1 MQTSPQSTINLP
13 GIKKLRS
20 GKVREVFDL
29 GEKLLFVAT
38 DRLSAFDV
46 ILPDP
51 IPDKGAVLNQLS
63 AFWFKRFDNSE
74 MPREQRIDNHF
85 VTANSEEFPKSL
97 QPFRAQLAGRSMIVR
112 KAKPLAVEC
121 VVRGYLAGSGWKE
134 YQESQSV
141 CGEKLPAGLKLA
153 SPLPE
158 PIFTPATKSDTGHDL
173 NIDWNE
179 CRRILG
185 NEIAERARDLSLQ
198 IYEAGRDHAAQCGI
212 IVADTKF
219 EFGTVDGKLLL
230 IDECLTPDSSR
241 FWPKDQYAVGQSPPS
256 FDKQFVR
263 DYLETLDWDKM
274 PPAPSLPQK
283 VIEKTS
289 AKYRE
294 AFQRLTGEKLQ

>member
-1 MQTSPQSTINLP
+1 MQTIPQSIIELP

-29 GEKLLFVAT
+29 GETLLFVAT

-51 IPDKGAVLNQLS
+51 IPQKGAVLNQLS
-63 AFWFKRFDNSE
+63 AFWFQQFL
-74 MPREQRIDNHF
+74 QVDNHF
-85 VTANSEEFPKSL
+85 VTARLDEFPKELSGYGD
-97 QPFRAQLAGRSMIVR
+97 QLAGRSMIVR
-112 KAKPLAVEC
+112 KTKPLPVEC

-153 SPLPE
+153 SALPE
-158 PIFTPATKSDTGHDL
+158 PIFTPATKNDEGHDL
-173 NIDWNE
+173 NIDMNE

-185 NEIAERARDLSLQ
+185 DEMASRVKELSLK
-198 IYEAGRDHAAQCGI
+198 IYSAGREHAARHGI

-219 EFGTVDGKLLL
+219 EFGTLEGQLLL

-241 FWPKDQYAVGQSPPS
+241 FWPKDQYVIGQSPPS

-263 DYLETLDWDKM
+263 DYLETLDWDKN
-274 PPAPSLPQK
+274 PPGPRLPDE

-289 AKYRE
+289 AKYVE
-294 AFQRLTGEKLQ
+294 AFERLTGEKLK

>member
-1 MQTSPQSTINLP
+1 MQTSPQSIVDLP

-29 GEKLLFVAT
+29 GETLLFVVT

-51 IPDKGAVLNQLS
+51 IPHKGAVLNQLS

-74 MPREQRIDNHF
+74 MPREPRIENHF
-85 VTANSEEFPKSL
+85 ITAEFEEFPKQLRS
-97 QPFRAQLAGRSMIVR
+97 FRAQLAGRSMIVR
-112 KAKPLAVEC
+112 KTKPLPVEC

-141 CGEKLPAGLKLA
+141 CGIKLPGGLQLA
-153 SPLPE
+153 SQLPE

-173 NIDWNE
+173 NIDMNE
-179 CRRILG
+179 CRRILSD
-185 NEIAERARDLSLQ
+185 EVTTKVRELSLK
-198 IYEAGRDHAAQCGI
+198 IYSEGRDHAGQRGI

-219 EFGTVDGKLLL
+219 EFGTVGRKLLL

-241 FWPKDQYAVGQSPPS
+241 FWPRDQYVVGQSPPS

-263 DYLETLDWDKM
+263 DYLETLDWDKT
-274 PPAPSLPQK
+274 PPAPKLPAD
-283 VIEKTS
+283 VIARTA
-289 AKYRE
+289 AKYVE
-294 AFQRLTGEKLQ
+294 AFEKLTGEKLL

>member
-1 MQTSPQSTINLP
+1 MPTSPQSFLDLP

-29 GEKLLFVAT
+29 GETLLFVAT

-51 IPDKGAVLNQLS
+51 IPKKGAVLNQLS
-63 AFWFKRFDNSE
+63 AFWFKRFDKIE
-74 MPREQRIDNHF
+74 NHF
-85 VTANSEEFPKSL
+85 ITVDFDQFPENL
-97 QPFRAQLAGRSMIVR
+97 QSFRAQLAGRSMIVR
-112 KAKPLAVEC
+112 KTKPLAVEC

-141 CGEKLPAGLKLA
+141 CGIKLPAGLKLA
-153 SPLPE
+153 SQLPE

-173 NIDWNE
+173 NIEMNE

-185 NEIAERARDLSLQ
+185 SEMAERVRDLSLQ
-198 IYEAGRDHAAQCGI
+198 IYSAGRDHAAQHGI

-219 EFGTVDGKLLL
+219 EFGTVDGQLLL

-241 FWPKDQYAVGQSPPS
+241 FWPRDQYVIGQSPPS

-263 DYLETLDWDKM
+263 DYLETLDWDKT
-274 PPAPSLPQK
+274 PPAPHLPREI
-283 VIEKTS
+283 IEKTS

-294 AFQRLTGEKLQ
+294 AFSRLTGAELT

>member
-1 MQTSPQSTINLP
+1 MPTSPQSFLDLP

-20 GKVREVFDL
+20 GKVREVFEL
-29 GEKLLFVAT
+29 GETLLFVAT

-51 IPDKGAVLNQLS
+51 IPKKGAVLNQLS
-63 AFWFKRFDNSE
+63 AFWFRRFDKIES
-74 MPREQRIDNHF
+74 HF
-85 VTANSEEFPKSL
+85 ITVDFDRFPEKL
-97 QPFRAQLAGRSMIVR
+97 QSFRAQLVGRSMIVR
-112 KAKPLAVEC
+112 KTKPLAVEC

-141 CGEKLPAGLKLA
+141 CGIELPAGLKLA
-153 SPLPE
+153 SQLPE

-173 NIDWNE
+173 NIDMNE

-185 NEIAERARDLSLQ
+185 SEMAERVRDLSLQ
-198 IYEAGRDHAAQCGI
+198 IYSAGRDHAGQRGV

-219 EFGTVDGKLLL
+219 EFGTVDGQLLL

-241 FWPKDQYAVGQSPPS
+241 FWPKDQYIIGQSPPS

-263 DYLETLDWDKM
+263 DYLETLDWDKT
-274 PPAPSLPQK
+274 PPAPSLPSD

-289 AKYRE
+289 GKYVE
-294 AFQRLTGEKLQ
+294 AFERLTGGRLR

>member
-1 MQTSPQSTINLP
+1 MPTSPQSFLDLP

-29 GEKLLFVAT
+29 GETLLFVAT

-51 IPDKGAVLNQLS
+51 IPKKGAVLNQLS
-63 AFWFKRFDNSE
+63 AFWFKRFDKIE
-74 MPREQRIDNHF
+74 NHF
-85 VTANSEEFPKSL
+85 ITVDFDQFPENL
-97 QPFRAQLAGRSMIVR
+97 QSFRAQLAGRSMIVR
-112 KAKPLAVEC
+112 KTKPLAVEC

-141 CGEKLPAGLKLA
+141 CGIKLPAGLKLA
-153 SPLPE
+153 SQLPE

-173 NIDWNE
+173 NIEMNE

-185 NEIAERARDLSLQ
+185 SEMAERVRDSSLQ
-198 IYEAGRDHAAQCGI
+198 IYSAGRDHAAQHGI

-219 EFGTVDGKLLL
+219 EFGTVDGQLLL

-241 FWPKDQYAVGQSPPS
+241 FWPRDQYVIGQSPPS

-263 DYLETLDWDKM
+263 DYLETLDWDKT
-274 PPAPSLPQK
+274 PPAPSLPSD
-283 VIEKTS
+283 VIAKTS
-289 AKYRE
+289 AKYVE
-294 AFQRLTGEKLQ
+294 AFERLTGERLKIDNH